1 MLTIDLGAAS
11 LTLRW
16 TPGLGHICH
25 VKGAK
30 DIKASSSIPASAKS
44 VSSTKTTRSFYL
56 PEWSSLG
63 GKIDQTK
70 LQIRAEEQRIFQEL
84 RELVSRAWSN

>member
-1 MLTIDLGAAS
+1 MGIGASS

-25 VKGAK
+25 VKGSK
-30 DIKASSSIPASAKS
+30 DVKLTLDSLISARN
-44 VSSTKTTRSFYL
+44 VSSTKSTRSFYL

-63 GKIDQTK
+63 GKIDLAK
-70 LQIRAEEQRIFQEL
+70 LQIRAEEQRIFREL
-84 RELVSRAWSN
+84 RELVSRSRAPL